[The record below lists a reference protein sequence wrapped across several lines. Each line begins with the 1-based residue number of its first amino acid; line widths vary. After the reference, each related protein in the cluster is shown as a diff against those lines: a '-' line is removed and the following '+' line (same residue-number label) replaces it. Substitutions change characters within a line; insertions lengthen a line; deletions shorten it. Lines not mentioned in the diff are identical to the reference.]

1 MITRT
6 DGPAFHVIGENI
18 HCSRVVKKDGVRM
31 GALDDGRPAVRVP
44 TPDGERLLP
53 VPDAIVE
60 TNDFRQGRVKHVM
73 VAVRHGMD
81 GTEHAA
87 LAATYLRWMADR
99 QIAGGADWLDLNVDE
114 IHHEIQPRRDAMAW
128 VTRVVGSHAR
138 VPVSLD
144 SSDPT
149 VIAAGLAVLDPA
161 WAGGGKVMLNSASLE
176 RLDVLD
182 MGRDHRTA
190 LVLSCSGDVA
200 MPTNAQE
207 RVDRANDIIGAAR
220 ERGFALG
227 DLHVDPLVVPIGV
240 DPEAGPAFFEA
251 CRTVREAYGPE
262 IHITGGLSNA
272 SFGLPARR
280 LLGDVYLDI
289 AARNGVDSG
298 IVDPVATKLAEALAP
313 DRDAEAYR
321 MAAEFIEG
329 RDMFGMEF
337 IEAFRAGR
345 FGAA

>member
-1 MITRT
+1 MITRQ
-6 DGPAFHVIGENI
+6 DGPPFHVIGENI
-18 HCSRVVKKDGVRM
+18 HCSRVVKREGVRI
-31 GALDDGRPAVRVP
+31 GAMPDGRPAVRVP
-44 TPDGERLLP
+44 TPTGEELLP
-53 VPDAIVE
+53 VPDVIVE

-81 GTEHAA
+81 GTEHAE

-99 QIAGGADWLDLNVDE
+99 QIAGGADWLDVNVDE

-128 VTRVVGSHAR
+128 VTRVVGAHAR

-161 WAGGGKVMLNSASLE
+161 WAGGAKVMLNSASLE

-251 CRTVREAYGPE
+251 CRTVRAAYGPE
-262 IHITGGLSNA
+262 VHITGGLSNA

-289 AARNGVDSG
+289 AAANGVDSG

-313 DRDAEAYR
+313 DRDADAYR

-345 FGAA
+345 FGAV

>member
-1 MITRT
+1 MITRPE
-6 DGPAFHVIGENI
+6 GAPFHIIGENI
-18 HCSRVVKKDGVRM
+18 HCSRVVKKDGIRM
-31 GALDDGRPAVRVP
+31 GALADGRPAVRVP
-44 TPDGERLLP
+44 TPDGEQLLP
-53 VPDAIVE
+53 VPDAIIE

-73 VAVRHGMD
+73 VAVRHGLD
-81 GTEHAA
+81 GTEHAG
-87 LAATYLRWMADR
+87 LAAAYLRWMADR

-128 VTRVVGSHAR
+128 VVGVVGPHAS

-149 VIAAGLAVLDPA
+149 VIAAGLAVLDRG

-176 RLDVLD
+176 RLDVLE
-182 MGRDHRTA
+182 MGKEHDCA

-200 MPTNAQE
+200 MPTNAEE
-207 RVDRANDIIGAAR
+207 RIDRAHDIVGAATA
-220 ERGFALG
+220 RGFALG

-240 DPEAGPAFFEA
+240 DPEAGPSFFEA
-251 CRTVREAYGPE
+251 CRTVRAEYGPQ

-289 AARNGVDSG
+289 AALNGVDSG
-298 IVDPVATKLAEALAP
+298 IVDPVATKMAEALAP
-313 DRDAEAYR
+313 DRESEAYR

-345 FGAA
+345 FGSV